1 MLLPWRHRVQ
11 PRQRHGRTDEKPV
24 LAEGPGRHAMDA
36 IVKALIASGLP
47 GQRRPQRVLE
57 DATQARHV
65 TCAHRKV
72 NTGSP
77 WILAQARPE

>member
-1 MLLPWRHRVQ
+1 
-11 PRQRHGRTDEKPV
+11 
-24 LAEGPGRHAMDA
+24 MDA